1 HGRGAYLTLARSKF
15 LHDLGPTL
23 APASA
28 AQFIQGLETLD
39 LRVARH
45 TATAL
50 AVAEHLAG
58 HPAVARVHHPG
69 VAGHP
74 SAALAARD
82 FP

>member
-1 HGRGAYLTLARSKF
+1 M
-15 LHDLGPTL
+15 HDLGPTL

-50 AVAEHLAG
+50 AVAEHL
-58 HPAVARVHHPG
+58 
-69 VAGHP
+69 
-74 SAALAARD
+74 
-82 FP
+82 